1 MKNKKRKGVK
11 IPLTSTNWIEN
22 RGLTPTHGG
31 KREGAGRPQTTEP
44 TKTIRVP
51 VSLLPKIE
59 QIISKHKAKPFH
71 GFAE

>member
-1 MKNKKRKGVK
+1 MK
-11 IPLTSTNWIEN
+11 
-22 RGLTPTHGG
+22 THGG

-71 GFAE
+71 GFAEECGGF